1 MYDLYYQQQQPVRQ
15 YDHIKGKTISHTRNS
30 RFVGGRSAKYI
41 AINATKKLATS
52 DNKWKASDM
61 RANKVLNGSIKG
73 PFFNTSL
80 EEEG

>member
-1 MYDLYYQQQQPVRQ
+1 MYDLYYQQQQQQPVRQ
-15 YDHIKGKTISHTRNS
+15 YDHIKGKMTSHTRNS

-61 RANKVLNGSIKG
+61 RANKVLDGWINKG
-73 PFFNTSL
+73 TSL